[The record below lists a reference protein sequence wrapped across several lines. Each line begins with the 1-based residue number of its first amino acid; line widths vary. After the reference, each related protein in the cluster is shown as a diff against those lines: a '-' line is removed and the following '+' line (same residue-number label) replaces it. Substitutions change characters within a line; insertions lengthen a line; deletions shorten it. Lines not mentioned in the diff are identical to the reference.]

1 MKKILKKIK
10 NMVYFCFSVLK
21 KDERNTYFFPLGH
34 LTIDYQHHSP
44 FKKKKLD
51 FRKYTLKCIM

>member
-1 MKKILKKIK
+1 
-10 NMVYFCFSVLK
+10 MVYFCFSVLK

-44 FKKKKLD
+44 FKKKKTG
-51 FRKYTLKCIM
+51 F